1 VLWSKCIIFWI
12 IFAIAWSSLTDG
24 DLPRIR
30 AQPTSV
36 VSQQLPLGK
45 SLEFCVY
52 ATNKGLEE
60 ATGLGFEPRLTN
72 PGAVVL
78 PLRQP
83 ILYEKVF
90 SSLMGLYRSFY
101 PNRQAQLQV
110 STSPETKSLEMFLVT
125 TMVTVRT
132 HTNTPH
138 PAKKRNEAP
147 KRAS

>member
-12 IFAIAWSSLTDG
+12 IFAIAWSSLADG

-30 AQPTSV
+30 VQPTSV

-52 ATNKGLEE
+52 ATNKRLEE
-60 ATGLGFEPRLTN
+60 ATGLGFEPRLTD

-90 SSLMGLYRSFY
+90 SSLMALYRSFY
-101 PNRQAQLQV
+101 PNRQAQLQG
-110 STSPETKSLEMFLVT
+110 STSPETKP
-125 TMVTVRT
+125 R
-132 HTNTPH
+132 
-138 PAKKRNEAP
+138 RNDFGDTFGDSQDAQEHALSR
-147 KRAS
+147 KETQRGS